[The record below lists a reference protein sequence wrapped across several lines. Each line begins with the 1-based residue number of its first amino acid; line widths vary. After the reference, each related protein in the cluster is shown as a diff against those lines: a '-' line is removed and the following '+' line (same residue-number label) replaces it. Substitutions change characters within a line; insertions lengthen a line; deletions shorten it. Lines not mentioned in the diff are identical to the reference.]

1 MKTVEQRSLTKE
13 QKDAVGLLSIG
24 TFLEYFD
31 LMLYV
36 HMAVLLNELFFPK
49 TDPFTSS
56 LIAAFTF
63 CSTFIFRPI
72 GALIFGYMGDTIGR
86 KSTVILTTFIMA
98 FCSFI
103 MAILPTYTEIGL
115 TASCIMILCRVMQ
128 GMAAMGGSIG
138 AEIYLTETIKPPLQ
152 YPMVGLLVV
161 FSVVGGTVALGVAS
175 FTTSFGINW
184 RYAFWIGAVIAL
196 IGTIARTTLREA
208 PDFADAKR
216 CLQALIKQSNKDP
229 KVLENSI
236 IGQEKVSK
244 TTTFF
249 FLIIQ
254 CIYPLAF
261 YFVYIYCSDIL
272 KNSFGF
278 TSEQVIHHNF
288 VIALSELGV
297 MLFFTYLS
305 YKVYPLKILKVNLV
319 IITILFLICP
329 YLLNNITSSVQLL
342 FIQILL
348 VVFASGEFPASPIF
362 YKHFPILKRF
372 TYSCMIYA
380 LGRAI
385 MFIITSF
392 GLVYLIEYFN
402 NWGILVISI
411 PTLLTYKFALS
422 HFENLEG
429 KRADYLQKRT
439 YSE

>member
-49 TDPFTSS
+49 TDPFTTS

-128 GMAAMGGSIG
+128 GMAAMGESIG

-216 CLQALIKQSNKDP
+216 SLQALIKQSNKDP
-229 KVLENSI
+229 KALENSI
-236 IGQEKVSK
+236 IGEEKVSK

-254 CIYPLAF
+254 CM
-261 YFVYIYCSDIL
+261 
-272 KNSFGF
+272 
-278 TSEQVIHHNF
+278 
-288 VIALSELGV
+288 ALD
-297 MLFFTYLS
+297 F
-305 YKVYPLKILKVNLV
+305 
-319 IITILFLICP
+319 
-329 YLLNNITSSVQLL
+329 
-342 FIQILL
+342 
-348 VVFASGEFPASPIF
+348 
-362 YKHFPILKRF
+362 
-372 TYSCMIYA
+372 
-380 LGRAI
+380 
-385 MFIITSF
+385 
-392 GLVYLIEYFN
+392 
-402 NWGILVISI
+402 
-411 PTLLTYKFALS
+411 
-422 HFENLEG
+422 
-429 KRADYLQKRT
+429 
-439 YSE
+439 

>member
-1 MKTVEQRSLTKE
+1 MTVVANQTQKSLTRE

-49 TDPFTSS
+49 TDPFTTS

-103 MAILPTYTEIGL
+103 MALLPTYAEIGL

-128 GMAAMGGSIG
+128 GMAAMGESIG

-216 CLQALIKQSNKDP
+216 SLQALIKQSNKDP

-261 YFVYIYCSDIL
+261 YFVYIHCSDIL

-288 VIALSELGV
+288 MIALSELGV

-342 FIQILL
+342 FIQII
-348 VVFASGEFPASPIF
+348 S
-362 YKHFPILKRF
+362 RF
-372 TYSCMIYA
+372 CLWRVSS
-380 LGRAI
+380 
-385 MFIITSF
+385 ITDF
-392 GLVYLIEYFN
+392 L
-402 NWGILVISI
+402 
-411 PTLLTYKFALS
+411 
-422 HFENLEG
+422 
-429 KRADYLQKRT
+429 
-439 YSE
+439 

>member
-49 TDPFTSS
+49 TDPFTTS

-72 GALIFGYMGDTIGR
+72 GALIFGYMGDAIGR

-128 GMAAMGGSIG
+128 GMAAMGESIG

-216 CLQALIKQSNKDP
+216 SLQALIKQSNKDP

-261 YFVYIYCSDIL
+261 YFVYIHCSDIL

-288 VIALSELGV
+288 MIALSELGV

-329 YLLNNITSSVQLL
+329 YLLNNITSPFQLL

-348 VVFASGEFPASPIF
+348 VVFSSGEFPASPIF
-362 YKHFPILKRF
+362 YKHFPIFKRF

-402 NWGILVISI
+402 NWGILLISI

-429 KRADYLQKRT
+429 KRVDYLQTKM

>member
-1 MKTVEQRSLTKE
+1 MKAAEQRSLTKE

-49 TDPFTSS
+49 TDPFTTS

-128 GMAAMGGSIG
+128 GMAAMGESIG

-216 CLQALIKQSNKDP
+216 SLQALIKQSNKDP

-261 YFVYIYCSDIL
+261 YFVYIHCSDIL

-288 VIALSELGV
+288 MIALSELGV

-362 YKHFPILKRF
+362 YKHFPIFKRF

-402 NWGILVISI
+402 NWGILLISL

-422 HFENLEG
+422 HFENLEE
-429 KRADYLQKRT
+429 KRGNY
-439 YSE
+439 

>member
-49 TDPFTSS
+49 TDPFTTS

-103 MAILPTYTEIGL
+103 MAILPTYTEIGI

-128 GMAAMGGSIG
+128 GMAAMGESIG

-216 CLQALIKQSNKDP
+216 SLQALIKQSNKDP

-261 YFVYIYCSDIL
+261 YFVYIHCSDIL

-288 VIALSELGV
+288 MIALSELGV

-362 YKHFPILKRF
+362 YKHFPIFKRF

-402 NWGILVISI
+402 NWGILLISI

>member
-49 TDPFTSS
+49 TDPFTTS

-103 MAILPTYTEIGL
+103 MALLPTYTEIGL

-128 GMAAMGGSIG
+128 GMAAMGESIG

-216 CLQALIKQSNKDP
+216 SLQALIKQSNKDP

-261 YFVYIYCSDIL
+261 YFVYIHCSDIL

-288 VIALSELGV
+288 MIALSELGV

-362 YKHFPILKRF
+362 YKHFPIFKRF

-402 NWGILVISI
+402 NWGILLISI

>member
-1 MKTVEQRSLTKE
+1 MKTTEQRSLTKE

-49 TDPFTSS
+49 TDPFTTS

-128 GMAAMGGSIG
+128 GMAAMGESIG

-216 CLQALIKQSNKDP
+216 SLQALIKQSNKDP

-261 YFVYIYCSDIL
+261 YFVYIHCSDIL

-288 VIALSELGV
+288 MIALSELGV

-362 YKHFPILKRF
+362 YKHFPIFKRF

-402 NWGILVISI
+402 NWGILLISL

-429 KRADYLQKRT
+429 KRGDY
-439 YSE
+439 

>member
-1 MKTVEQRSLTKE
+1 MKAAEQRSLTKE

-49 TDPFTSS
+49 TDPFTTS

-128 GMAAMGGSIG
+128 GMAAMGESIG

-216 CLQALIKQSNKDP
+216 SLQALIKQSNKDP

-261 YFVYIYCSDIL
+261 YFVYIHCSDIL

-288 VIALSELGV
+288 MIALSELGV

-362 YKHFPILKRF
+362 YKHFPIFKRF

-402 NWGILVISI
+402 NWGILLISL

-429 KRADYLQKRT
+429 KRGDY
-439 YSE
+439 

>member
-1 MKTVEQRSLTKE
+1 
-13 QKDAVGLLSIG
+13 
-24 TFLEYFD
+24 
-31 LMLYV
+31 
-36 HMAVLLNELFFPK
+36 
-49 TDPFTSS
+49 
-56 LIAAFTF
+56 
-63 CSTFIFRPI
+63 
-72 GALIFGYMGDTIGR
+72 
-86 KSTVILTTFIMA
+86 MA

-128 GMAAMGGSIG
+128 GMAAMGESIG

-216 CLQALIKQSNKDP
+216 SLQALIKQSNKDP

-261 YFVYIYCSDIL
+261 YFVYIHCSDIL

-288 VIALSELGV
+288 MIALSELGV

-348 VVFASGEFPASPIF
+348 VVFSSGEFPASPIF
-362 YKHFPILKRF
+362 YKHFPIFKRF

-402 NWGILVISI
+402 NWGILLISL

-429 KRADYLQKRT
+429 KRGDY
-439 YSE
+439 

>member
-49 TDPFTSS
+49 TDPFTTS

-128 GMAAMGGSIG
+128 GMAAMGESIG

-216 CLQALIKQSNKDP
+216 SLQALIKQSNKDP

-261 YFVYIYCSDIL
+261 YFVYIHCSDIL

-288 VIALSELGV
+288 MIALSELGV

-362 YKHFPILKRF
+362 YKHFPIFKRF

-402 NWGILVISI
+402 NWGILLISI

>member
-49 TDPFTSS
+49 TDPFTTS

-128 GMAAMGGSIG
+128 GMAAMGESIG

-216 CLQALIKQSNKDP
+216 SLQALIKQSNKDP
-229 KVLENSI
+229 KALENSI

-261 YFVYIYCSDIL
+261 YFVYIHCSDIL

-288 VIALSELGV
+288 MIALSELGV

-329 YLLNNITSSVQLL
+329 YLLNNITSPVQLL

-348 VVFASGEFPASPIF
+348 VVFSSGEFPASPIF
-362 YKHFPILKRF
+362 YKHFPIFKRF

-402 NWGILVISI
+402 NWGILLISL

-429 KRADYLQKRT
+429 KRVDYLQTKM

>member
-49 TDPFTSS
+49 TDPFTTS

-128 GMAAMGGSIG
+128 GMAAMGESIG

-216 CLQALIKQSNKDP
+216 SLQALIKQSNKDP

-261 YFVYIYCSDIL
+261 YFVYIHCSDIL

-288 VIALSELGV
+288 MIALSELGV

-329 YLLNNITSSVQLL
+329 YLLNNITSPFQLL

-362 YKHFPILKRF
+362 YKHFPIFKRF

-402 NWGILVISI
+402 NWGILLISI